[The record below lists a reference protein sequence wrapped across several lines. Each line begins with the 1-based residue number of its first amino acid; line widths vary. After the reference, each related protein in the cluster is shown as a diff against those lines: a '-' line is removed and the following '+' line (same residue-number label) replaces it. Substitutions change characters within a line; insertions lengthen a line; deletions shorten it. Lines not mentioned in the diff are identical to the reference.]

1 MGATENGVFCLVK
14 GNFFA
19 QGSPVWCNNPQLPH
33 QEVGALGGNRL
44 VTKLDEIAT
53 CLQQTLEYQMK
64 KSLIA
69 LAAVAASGA
78 AFAQSSV
85 TVYGTV
91 DTSVGYVKGN
101 DSVSGM
107 LNSGNST
114 SKLGFRGVEDLGNGL
129 KANFVLEGEVAPD
142 TGASNNDG
150 DALNFKRQS
159 TVGLA
164 GSFGEVRLGRALTA
178 SYNAVSRYDMFGTV
192 GLGSTLAWKNSY
204 QVRSSNMISYI
215 SPKFSGFGVGVDY
228 GFGEQTANRVARYA
242 GIGATYD
249 NGPLSLGL
257 GYDKQNNALAITGD
271 EDLSTWQ
278 LGGSYD
284 LSVVKLAAFY
294 KETKYKVIATG
305 NSEKLKTWNLGVS
318 APVGAAGVV
327 KASYNNYKWSDS
339 SEKAQQF
346 SLGYVH
352 NMSKRTAL
360 YGTYAF
366 LKNKNDADF
375 GLNGAFAGA
384 GLTESGK
391 QQGLQVG
398 IRHNF

>member
-1 MGATENGVFCLVK
+1 
-14 GNFFA
+14 
-19 QGSPVWCNNPQLPH
+19 
-33 QEVGALGGNRL
+33 
-44 VTKLDEIAT
+44 
-53 CLQQTLEYQMK
+53 MK

-85 TVYGTV
+85 TVYGVV
-91 DTSVGYVKGN
+91 DTSIAVVKGQ

-107 LNSGNST
+107 LNSGAAT
-114 SKLGFRGVEDLGNGL
+114 SRLGFRGVEDLGNGL
-129 KANFVLEGEVAPD
+129 KANFVLEGEVQPD
-142 TGASNNDG
+142 DG
-150 DALNFKRQS
+150 TAGGLNFRRQS

-192 GLGSTLAWKNSY
+192 GLGSTLAWNGTQTGY
-204 QVRSSNMISYI
+204 QNRSNNMISYI
-215 SPKFSGFGVGVDY
+215 SPKFSGFGVGIDY
-228 GFGEQTANRVARYA
+228 GFGEQKENRTARYA

-257 GYDKQNNALAITGD
+257 GYDKANNGLSVTGT
-271 EDLSTWQ
+271 EDLTTWQ

-294 KETKYKVIATG
+294 KETKYKEIATG
-305 NSEKLKTWNLGVS
+305 DSEKLKTWNLGVS

-327 KASYNNYKWSDS
+327 KAAYNHYKLSDS
-339 SEKAQQF
+339 SAKAQQF

-352 NMSKRTAL
+352 NLSKRTAL

-366 LKNKNDADF
+366 LKNKDGADF
-375 GLNGAFAGA
+375 ALNGAFTGA
-384 GLTESGK
+384 GLTDSGK

-398 IRHNF
+398 VRHAF

>member
-1 MGATENGVFCLVK
+1 
-14 GNFFA
+14 
-19 QGSPVWCNNPQLPH
+19 
-33 QEVGALGGNRL
+33 
-44 VTKLDEIAT
+44 
-53 CLQQTLEYQMK
+53 MK

-85 TVYGTV
+85 TVYGVV
-91 DTSVGYVKGN
+91 DTSIAVVKGQ
-101 DSVSGM
+101 DTVSGM
-107 LNSGNST
+107 LNSGAAT
-114 SKLGFRGVEDLGNGL
+114 SRLGFRGVEDLGNGL
-129 KANFVLEGEVAPD
+129 KANFVLEGQVDPD
-142 TGASNNDG
+142 DG
-150 DALNFKRQS
+150 TAGGFNFRRQS

-192 GLGSTLAWKNSY
+192 GLGSTLAWSSAETGYAN
-204 QVRSSNMISYI
+204 RSNNMISYI
-215 SPKFSGFGVGVDY
+215 SPKFSGFGVGIDY
-228 GFGEQTANRVARYA
+228 GFGEQKENRTARYA

-257 GYDKQNNALAITGD
+257 GYDKANNGLSATGT
-271 EDLSTWQ
+271 EDLTTWQ

-294 KETKYKVIATG
+294 KETKYKEIATG
-305 NSEKLKTWNLGVS
+305 DSEKLKSWNLGVS

-327 KASYNNYKWSDS
+327 KASYNHYKLSDS
-339 SEKAQQF
+339 SAKAQQF

-352 NMSKRTAL
+352 NLSKRTAL
-360 YGTYAF
+360 YSTYAF
-366 LKNKNDADF
+366 LKNKDGAAF
-375 GLNGAFAGA
+375 ALNGAFAGA
-384 GLTESGK
+384 GLTDSGK

-398 IRHNF
+398 VRHAF

>member
-1 MGATENGVFCLVK
+1 
-14 GNFFA
+14 
-19 QGSPVWCNNPQLPH
+19 
-33 QEVGALGGNRL
+33 
-44 VTKLDEIAT
+44 
-53 CLQQTLEYQMK
+53 MK

-85 TVYGTV
+85 TVYGIV
-91 DTSVGYVKGN
+91 DTSIAYVKGAEN
-101 DSVSGM
+101 VSGM
-107 LNSGNST
+107 LNSGNAT
-114 SKLGFRGVEDLGNGL
+114 SRLGFRGVEDLGNGL
-129 KANFVLEGEVAPD
+129 KAKFVLEGEVFPD
-142 TGASNNDG
+142 AGESAKKEG
-150 DALNFKRQS
+150 LNFKRQS
-159 TVGLA
+159 TVGLS

-178 SYNAVSRYDMFGTV
+178 SYNAVSRYDMFGAV
-192 GLGSTLAWKNSY
+192 GLGSTLAWKSDY
-204 QVRSSNMISYI
+204 QIRSDNMISYI
-215 SPKFSGFGVGVDY
+215 SPKFSGFGVGIDY
-228 GFGEQTANRVARYA
+228 GFGEQKENRTARYA

-257 GYDKQNNALAITGD
+257 GYDKANNGLSATGT
-271 EDLSTWQ
+271 EDLTTWQ

-294 KETKYKVIATG
+294 KETKYKEIATG
-305 NSEKLKTWNLGVS
+305 DSEKLKTWNLGVS

-352 NMSKRTAL
+352 NLSKRTAL
-360 YGTYAF
+360 YSTYAF
-366 LKNKNDADF
+366 LKNKDGAAF
-375 GLNGAFAGA
+375 ALNGAFAGA
-384 GLTESGK
+384 GLTDSGK

-398 IRHNF
+398 VRHAF

>member
-1 MGATENGVFCLVK
+1 
-14 GNFFA
+14 
-19 QGSPVWCNNPQLPH
+19 
-33 QEVGALGGNRL
+33 
-44 VTKLDEIAT
+44 
-53 CLQQTLEYQMK
+53 MK

-85 TVYGTV
+85 TVYGVV
-91 DTSVGYVKGN
+91 DTSIAVVKGQ

-107 LNSGNST
+107 LNSGAAT
-114 SKLGFRGVEDLGNGL
+114 SRLGFRGVEDLGNGL
-129 KANFVLEGEVAPD
+129 KANFVLEGEVQPD
-142 TGASNNDG
+142 DG
-150 DALNFKRQS
+150 TAGGLNFRRQS

-192 GLGSTLAWKNSY
+192 GLGSTLAWNGTQTGY
-204 QVRSSNMISYI
+204 QNRSNNMISYI
-215 SPKFSGFGVGVDY
+215 SPKFSGFGVGIDY
-228 GFGEQTANRVARYA
+228 GFGEQQENRTARYA

-257 GYDKQNNALAITGD
+257 GYDKANNGLAVTGT
-271 EDLSTWQ
+271 EDLTTWQ

-294 KETKYKVIATG
+294 KETKYKEIATG
-305 NSEKLKTWNLGVS
+305 DSEKLKTWNLGVS

-327 KASYNNYKWSDS
+327 KAAYNHYKLSDS
-339 SEKAQQF
+339 SAKAQQF

-352 NMSKRTAL
+352 NLSKRTAL
-360 YGTYAF
+360 YSTYAF
-366 LKNKNDADF
+366 LKNKDGAAF
-375 GLNGAFAGA
+375 TLNGAFAGA
-384 GLTESGK
+384 GLTDSGK

-398 IRHNF
+398 VRHAF

>member
-1 MGATENGVFCLVK
+1 
-14 GNFFA
+14 
-19 QGSPVWCNNPQLPH
+19 
-33 QEVGALGGNRL
+33 
-44 VTKLDEIAT
+44 
-53 CLQQTLEYQMK
+53 MK

-129 KANFVLEGEVAPD
+129 KANFVLEGQVNPD
-142 TGASNNDG
+142 DGTGAADG
-150 DALNFKRQS
+150 GFDFKRQS
-159 TVGLA
+159 TVGLS

-192 GLGSTLAWKNSY
+192 GLGSTLAWKNDY
-204 QVRSSNMISYI
+204 ATRSSNMISYI
-215 SPKFSGFGVGVDY
+215 SPKFSGFGVGIDY
-228 GFGEQTANRVARYA
+228 GFGEQKENRTARYA

-257 GYDKQNNALAITGD
+257 GYDKANNALDVAGD
-271 EDLSTWQ
+271 EDLTTWQ

-366 LKNKNDADF
+366 LKNKNGANF
-375 GLNGAFAGA
+375 GLNGAFDGA
-384 GLTESGK
+384 GRTESGK

>member
-1 MGATENGVFCLVK
+1 
-14 GNFFA
+14 
-19 QGSPVWCNNPQLPH
+19 
-33 QEVGALGGNRL
+33 
-44 VTKLDEIAT
+44 
-53 CLQQTLEYQMK
+53 MK

-85 TVYGTV
+85 TVYGVV
-91 DTSVGYVKGN
+91 DTSIAVVKGQ
-101 DSVSGM
+101 DTVSGM
-107 LNSGNST
+107 LNSGAAT
-114 SKLGFRGVEDLGNGL
+114 SRLGFRGVEDLGNGL
-129 KANFVLEGEVAPD
+129 KANFVLEGQVDPD
-142 TGASNNDG
+142 DG
-150 DALNFKRQS
+150 TAGGFNFRRQS

-192 GLGSTLAWKNSY
+192 GLGSTLAWSSAETGYAN
-204 QVRSSNMISYI
+204 RSNNMISYI
-215 SPKFSGFGVGVDY
+215 SPKFSGFGVGIDY
-228 GFGEQTANRVARYA
+228 GFGEQKENRTARYA

-257 GYDKQNNALAITGD
+257 GYDKANNGLSATGT
-271 EDLSTWQ
+271 EDLTTWQ

-294 KETKYKVIATG
+294 KETKYKEIATG
-305 NSEKLKTWNLGVS
+305 DSEKLKTWNLGVS

-327 KASYNNYKWSDS
+327 KAAYNHYKLSDS
-339 SEKAQQF
+339 SAKAQQF

-352 NMSKRTAL
+352 NLSKRTAL

-366 LKNKNDADF
+366 LKNKDGADLT
-375 GLNGAFAGA
+375 LNGAFTGA
-384 GLTESGK
+384 GLTDGGK

-398 IRHNF
+398 VRHAF